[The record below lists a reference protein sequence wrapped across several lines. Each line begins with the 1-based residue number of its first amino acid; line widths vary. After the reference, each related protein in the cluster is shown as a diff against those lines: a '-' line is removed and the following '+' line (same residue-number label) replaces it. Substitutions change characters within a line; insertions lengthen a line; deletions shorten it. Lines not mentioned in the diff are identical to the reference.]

1 MTEFD
6 EDFEDDNDDE
16 SVTQK
21 PALDKNIRA
30 QLRKA
35 DKDREELAAVRE
47 ELAAAKR
54 NANYDKAG
62 IPEDGLGS
70 MFRKGYVGDDDVESI
85 RKSAVDMGLINAVTS
100 KDDLNDSE
108 LDALRRTQ
116 GATTGSDGNSPDAS
130 QLYLTQLAESKS
142 VEDVM
147 AAVNGDSG
155 KKIGV
160 FSNRGAL

>member
-1 MTEFD
+1 MTDFNE
-6 EDFEDDNDDE
+6 EFEDDENE
-16 SVTQK
+16 EPVIPK
-21 PALDKNIRA
+21 PPLDKNIRA
-30 QLRKA
+30 QLREA
-35 DKDREELAAVRE
+35 EKDRKELVAIRE

-70 MFRKGYVGDDDVESI
+70 MFRKGYVGEDSVDAI